1 MPNPNERNKL
11 RARKNNE
18 RISGGGGGGVKRVP
32 SSSNTAYEDM
42 HVASIIHFASNRI
55 HNSLLF

>member
-1 MPNPNERNKL
+1 MPNPKEKETEREKTMNASVAAVAAAL
-11 RARKNNE
+11 
-18 RISGGGGGGVKRVP
+18 KRVP

-42 HVASIIHFASNRI
+42 HVASIIHFTSNRI